1 MPNYGVVERPG
12 RKQNAHHPST
22 SCGWVGIS
30 VAWMG
35 QEMDED
41 DIALSADRV
50 IALALGTAA
59 ATWLFAYALVVLRLA
74 FT

>member
-1 MPNYGVVERPG
+1 
-12 RKQNAHHPST
+12 
-22 SCGWVGIS
+22 
-30 VAWMG
+30 
-35 QEMDED
+35 MDED